1 MHQCDNNQIT
11 FHPKCQIKANKQLN
25 MKTVESCHGIELEC
39 GRFEIAAAHSA
50 ALLGITNNNLTQ
62 QGC

>member
-1 MHQCDNNQIT
+1 
-11 FHPKCQIKANKQLN
+11 
-25 MKTVESCHGIELEC
+25 MKTVESCHGIQLEC
-39 GRFEIAAAHSA
+39 GRFDIAAAHSA